1 MIKTN
6 KIFKNG
12 IKMLIGKY
20 LILIEKLITSK
31 KITEV
36 ENKMPDTSGL
46 VNKTILRSKATRL
59 ENKITNNIFCLV
71 KTSTLNAKMTEI
83 ENKCLIL
90 FILLIFLNL
99 IN

>member
-1 MIKTN
+1 
-6 KIFKNG
+6 
-12 IKMLIGKY
+12 MLIGKY
-20 LILIEKLITSK
+20 LILIKKLITSK

-46 VNKTILRSKATRL
+46 VNKTTLRSKVTRL

-90 FILLIFLNL
+90 FILLVFLNL

>member
-1 MIKTN
+1 
-6 KIFKNG
+6 
-12 IKMLIGKY
+12 MLIGKY
-20 LILIEKLITSK
+20 LVLIKKLITSK

-46 VNKTILRSKATRL
+46 VNKTTLRSKVTRL

-90 FILLIFLNL
+90 FILLVFLNL